1 MATPSFSYFIANRIS
16 GKGTNNLSRP
26 VVRIS
31 VVSIALGV
39 MLMLI
44 SVAIVVGFKHSI
56 SDKVTGF
63 TSHLQIVPFD
73 NNESLE
79 GQPVDTKSE
88 FVHNLQ
94 LNPEIRHIQF
104 TAKKAGVVKTK
115 DQIQGVIFKGIGI
128 DYDSTFLIEA
138 LTEGRFPNMNGEVS
152 TNEVLISQT
161 LANKLQLKIHDDI
174 RIWFVQDDET
184 QAHGRKLTVSGFF
197 NTSLEEF
204 DNAYLVGDLRHIQK
218 LNGWTAEQAG
228 MIEVDL
234 ADQNRI
240 RETSM
245 ELYKQIPYNLNIVTV
260 LDAFPQIFDWLD
272 LLDMNVIV
280 ILTLLALVAS
290 ITLISTLLIIIIER
304 TNMVGLLKALGANNR
319 TIQRI
324 FLIKTGRIILRGML
338 WGNLSGLAFIFLQDV
353 FHFIKLSPESY
364 YIDYVPV
371 ELSVAA
377 FLMLNIGVLIVTF
390 FVLMIPAFTI
400 THISPSKA
408 LRYA

>member
-16 GKGTNNLSRP
+16 GKGANNLSRP
-26 VVRIS
+26 VVGIS

-88 FVHNLQ
+88 FVHNLK
-94 LNPEIRHIQF
+94 LNPEISHIQF

-138 LTEGRFPNMNGEVS
+138 LTEGRFPNLNGEVS

-161 LANKLQLKIHDDI
+161 LANKLHLNIHDDL

-184 QAHGRKLTVSGFF
+184 QARGRKLTVSGFF

-204 DNAYLVGDLRHIQK
+204 DNAYLIGDIRHIQK
-218 LNGWTAEQAG
+218 LNGWTAEQVG

-240 RETSM
+240 RETAM

-324 FLIKTGRIILRGML
+324 FLIKTGRIILRGMF
-338 WGNLSGLAFIFLQDV
+338 WGNLSGLAFIFLQDI
-353 FHFIKLSPESY
+353 FHFIKLFGRKY
-364 YIDYVPV
+364 HVAILVIDRNKYI
-371 ELSVAA
+371 
-377 FLMLNIGVLIVTF
+377 FLYDAHENILQPRFRNGLHRDHGINF
-390 FVLMIPAFTI
+390 
-400 THISPSKA
+400 
-408 LRYA
+408 R